1 MTHILDM
8 FRASPF
14 EPLYTHR
21 LRVRECTDLVR
32 PLFMAILDGH
42 EDTQED
48 ITNRIIAAERQAD
61 LLKVEVRRVMPK
73 GIFLPV
79 NREDLLRYL
88 KIQDDLADAVQDIA
102 VLASFKKLQ
111 TPDKLREPIIAYV
124 ETVLNVC
131 RLADEATNHLR
142 PLVEKGFKGENVRQ
156 VLELADKAEL
166 AETAADHEGTILA
179 RQLFSLEEEMKTTD
193 LLLWSKILD
202 KVGKLAD
209 YAEKTGEWL
218 RNMLQS

>member
-1 MTHILDM
+1 M

-32 PLFMAILDGH
+32 PLFLAILDGH

-48 ITNRIIAAERQAD
+48 ITKRIIAAERQAD

-102 VLASFKKLQ
+102 VLASFKKL
-111 TPDKLREPIIAYV
+111 TPPAGLRDDILAYV
-124 ETVLNVC
+124 DTVLNVC
-131 RLADEATNHLR
+131 QLADESTNHLK
-142 PLVEKGFKGENVRQ
+142 PLVEKGFKGDNVQ
-156 VLELADKAEL
+156 KVLELVEKAEL
-166 AETAADHEGTILA
+166 AETAADHEGLMIA
-179 RQLFSLEEEMKTTD
+179 RKLFSMEEQMKATD

-202 KVGKLAD
+202 KVGRLAD

>member
-32 PLFMAILDGH
+32 PLFLAILDGNTK
-42 EDTQED
+42 TQEE
-48 ITNRIIAAERQAD
+48 ITQRIITAERQAD
-61 LLKVEVRRVMPK
+61 ILKVEVRRIIPK

-102 VLASFKKLQ
+102 ILASMKKMPLPSEMREDVLQ
-111 TPDKLREPIIAYV
+111 YV
-124 ETVLNVC
+124 DTVLMVC
-131 RLADEATNHLR
+131 QHADESTDHLK
-142 PLVEKGFKGENVRQ
+142 PLVEAGFKGSDVQ
-156 VLELADKAEL
+156 KVLQLAEKAEL
-166 AETAADHEGTILA
+166 GETTADEQGIRLA
-179 RQLFSLEEEMKTTD
+179 RKLFTFEDQMKATD
-193 LLLWSKILD
+193 VMLWFRILD
-202 KVGKLAD
+202 YVGKLAD
-209 YAEKTGEWL
+209 YAERTGEWL